1 MDLQSKKLSFIEW
14 LVGIKDEALINTLDK
29 FRKKAG
35 SRSKTSVKMS
45 FDDLL
50 DELAKSENERKQGK
64 IFSLENVERE
74 SDNW

>member
-1 MDLQSKKLSFIEW
+1 MDIQSKKLCFIEW

-35 SRSKTSVKMS
+35 IRSKAFNKMS
-45 FDDLL
+45 FDELL
-50 DELAKSENERKQGK
+50 EELAKSENERKQGK
-64 IFSLENVERE
+64 VFSVENVEKE